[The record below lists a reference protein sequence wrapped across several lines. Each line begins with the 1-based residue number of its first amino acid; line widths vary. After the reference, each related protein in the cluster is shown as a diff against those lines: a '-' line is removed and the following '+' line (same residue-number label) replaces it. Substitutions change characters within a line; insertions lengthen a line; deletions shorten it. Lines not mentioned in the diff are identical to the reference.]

1 MAQLDHRLEQWL
13 LALPQEFNFQ
23 IPVIGTNKFS
33 RERMI
38 LGFQLCSARMLL
50 GRLCLNPRRQAS
62 REGNEATFA
71 RRMGNSSIEAAK
83 TIVDSLPEEPS
94 AQFIYDQGP
103 WWCIVHHMMQAVSV
117 FLLGL
122 SHPASVSQD
131 GVILMHYVKKVI
143 WWLQVMQDPVAGRA
157 YHVAVSTFE
166 IVLRRHNVDVPGI
179 WKMGSVHVTDLHHA
193 VDPNMATYAPTQYA
207 PPDGASTYAAY
218 DNVSTGPTYP
228 AYSGTTVFVD
238 NYHMGR

>member
-1 MAQLDHRLEQWL
+1 
-13 LALPQEFNFQ
+13 
-23 IPVIGTNKFS
+23 
-33 RERMI
+33 
-38 LGFQLCSARMLL
+38 
-50 GRLCLNPRRQAS
+50 
-62 REGNEATFA
+62 
-71 RRMGNSSIEAAK
+71 
-83 TIVDSLPEEPS
+83 
-94 AQFIYDQGP
+94 
-103 WWCIVHHMMQAVSV
+103 
-117 FLLGL
+117 
-122 SHPASVSQD
+122 
-131 GVILMHYVKKVI
+131 
-143 WWLQVMQDPVAGRA
+143 MQDPVAGRA